1 MMKDS
6 KIQTLHPEKG
16 KQNQKIPL
24 EKYEIIRLAILDVLA
39 KSQLTH
45 TELVEKLKKKLKGK
59 FEGNVLWYGITV
71 KLDLEAKGI
80 ITRSNS
86 KTPSYYIV

>member
-1 MMKDS
+1 MKDS

-24 EKYEIIRLAILDVLA
+24 EKYEIIKSAILDVLA
-39 KSQLTH
+39 KSHLTH
-45 TELVEKLKKKLKGK
+45 TELVEKLRRKLKGK

-71 KLDLEAKGI
+71 KLDLEARGVIK
-80 ITRSNS
+80 RSNS
-86 KTPSYYIV
+86 RKPFYYIV